1 MILSLLAISLEHDF
15 APAAKFNNFGT
26 VTKLIVNNLFLG
38 AGLILFIGIL
48 MGGFNIM
55 MHGSNPEGL
64 KKGQKTLTY
73 SGLGFVLII
82 LSYFITKVILK
93 ILGID
98 SIL

>member
-1 MILSLLAISLEHDF
+1 MFSLLAISLEQDF
-15 APAAKFNNFGT
+15 APAQRFNNFGS

-38 AGLILFIGIL
+38 AGLLLFIGIL
-48 MGGFNIM
+48 VGGFGIM

-73 SGLGFVLII
+73 SAIGFVLIV
-82 LSYFITKVILK
+82 LSYFITKVIMQ